1 MKKPQLRGGPGKING
16 VMKSAADAQ
25 KGREAYAA
33 SHSGTSGGSR
43 PGTSGTQKSG
53 IQCEAGVPSQEAG
66 GLTNGTEAGS
76 SLTPGPDK
84 VEAKA
89 DEMPGNETPVPQT
102 NGQVNAVMEGT
113 PAFEEDGIR

>member
-1 MKKPQLRGGPGKING
+1 MKKPNLRGGPGKING

-25 KGREAYAA
+25 KGREAYTA
-33 SHSGTSGGSR
+33 SQAGSR
-43 PGTSGTQKSG
+43 PGTSGTQKCG
-53 IQCEAGVPSQEAG
+53 IQGETTRSDVAG
-66 GLTNGTEAGS
+66 GLVNGPDAGS

-102 NGQVNAVMEGT
+102 DRKSVV
-113 PAFEEDGIR
+113 